1 MSGISSIGS
10 SGNSLSIILQRLEG
24 ANSQSGGLSVSGD
37 SNASPLSA
45 MRSKLEASGVD
56 VQKLDSLQDKIKSA
70 VTSAIQ
76 NAQNSGGTT
85 DMQQVIQGAVD
96 KTLKDNGI
104 DPNQLKQEMQSAMG
118 GAMPT
123 GSMGGTTTSGNGSMT
138 SSELD
143 ALFGD
148 NSSTSSTSASNSKS
162 SNKSDQTDTQISQ
175 SLQDWLKKLLGN
187 QGGTTTNSQ
196 LGLLLDGQG

>member
-1 MSGISSIGS
+1 MSGISGIGS
-10 SGNSLSIILQRLEG
+10 SGNSLSIILQRLDG

-76 NAQNSGGTT
+76 NSQNSGGTT
-85 DMQQVIQGAVD
+85 DMQQVIQDAVD

-118 GAMPT
+118 GVMPS
-123 GSMGGTTTSGNGSMT
+123 GGMGDTTTSSIGSMK

-148 NSSTSSTSASNSKS
+148 NSSNSNTSASTSKS
-162 SNKSDQTDTQISQ
+162 NNTSGQTNTQLNQ
-175 SLQDWLKKLLGN
+175 TLQDWLKKLLGN
-187 QGGTTTNSQ
+187 QDGTTMNSQ

>member
-1 MSGISSIGS
+1 MSGISSIGN
-10 SGNSLSIILQRLEG
+10 SGNSLSLILQRLDG
-24 ANSQSGGLSVSGD
+24 ANSQTDGLSVSGD
-37 SNASPLSA
+37 SNDSPLSA

-70 VTSAIQ
+70 VTTAIQ
-76 NAQNSGGTT
+76 NSQNSGGTT

-96 KTLKDNGI
+96 KTLEDNGI

-118 GAMPT
+118 GTMPSD
-123 GSMGGTTTSGNGSMT
+123 GMGGTTTSGVGSMT
-138 SSELD
+138 STEPD

-148 NSSTSSTSASNSKS
+148 NSSTSNTSASNSKS
-162 SNKSDQTDTQISQ
+162 GNTSGQTNTQLNQALQ
-175 SLQDWLKKLLGN
+175 SWLKQLIGN
-187 QGGTTTNSQ
+187 QDGTTTNSQ

>member
-1 MSGISSIGS
+1 MSGISGIGS
-10 SGNSLSIILQRLEG
+10 SGNSLSIILQRLDG

-45 MRSKLEASGVD
+45 MHSKLEASGVD

-76 NAQNSGGTT
+76 NSQNSGGTT
-85 DMQQVIQGAVD
+85 DMQQVIQDAVD

-118 GAMPT
+118 GVMPV
-123 GSMGGTTTSGNGSMT
+123 GRHG
-138 SSELD
+138 
-143 ALFGD
+143 
-148 NSSTSSTSASNSKS
+148 
-162 SNKSDQTDTQISQ
+162 
-175 SLQDWLKKLLGN
+175 
-187 QGGTTTNSQ
+187 
-196 LGLLLDGQG
+196 